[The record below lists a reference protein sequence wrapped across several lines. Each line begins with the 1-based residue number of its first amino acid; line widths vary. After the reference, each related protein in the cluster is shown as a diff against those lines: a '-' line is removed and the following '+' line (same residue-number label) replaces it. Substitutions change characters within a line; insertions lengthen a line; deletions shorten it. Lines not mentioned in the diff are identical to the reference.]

1 MGTRERVCDM
11 KHEQLNHVSL
21 DKYKPAL
28 LAGDVARALV
38 SVIALL
44 PQQDN
49 SKQRKEDLSYY
60 LSRSVDG
67 KDDMEKY
74 VSMNPSAVSHICC
87 ALANFAT
94 NRK

>member
-1 MGTRERVCDM
+1 MCDM